1 MSKYTFTE
9 YKRLNNSIFRLD
21 VFPFITIYIVLISI
35 LLGEIFSL
43 SKTITYKDV
52 FDSFI
57 YLINF
62 IQNLNN
68 LNNTINLVPVQNDE
82 IFNDLTLNNT
92 NYLNTSELDDSNL
105 SEELQ
110 LIIDNVPIKYI
121 VAIFITILINLLTFL
136 MTQWNLKFKSIICF
150 SKIKKK
156 SNGTCTSLN
165 NKTTT
170 HIMVNSSKYPSELCP
185 LKYSTCIEHV
195 GKLKDFYSLTKI
207 KSCSIIN
214 MNKSFIIQIDAIDY
228 YKYKSEIEK
237 ILLKNINKSDNSNLL
252 PNSSNINWIKLIN
265 YEKKTFIYNKS
276 KETFIKAN
284 YPINLP
290 IKSYF
295 DQLIHKGGLNM
306 NEIILHNNLYG
317 INNYEIPKE
326 KFLDLF
332 IEQIIS
338 PFFLFQIFCV
348 LLWILDEY
356 WQMSLFTLFMLCT
369 LEAQMVFRRL
379 KESDELRNMRRP
391 SCFILVY
398 REYTWK
404 YINTDH
410 LLPGDII
417 AISSTI
423 SSNSL
428 KNKNFDEN
436 NNNNQDEEAVS
447 IAPCDFVLL
456 SGSITVNEAMLTG
469 ECTPKMK
476 VSMNNDEDENENE
489 QDNKL
494 NEKTFD
500 IDGFKNHV
508 IFAGTNIILTRSSIV
523 TENKEFQSIIKKIS
537 NEYHNYYNVDNMNSF
552 KNQMNL
558 NEKYNNNNVTSSYIK
573 YDNDKM
579 ICIGYVLRTGFNT
592 YQGKLI
598 RTISSSAEKISSNS
612 LESLIFLM
620 MLIFCS
626 LIASSYVLYYG
637 LNDPSRNKFKL
648 IISCIHIITSVI
660 PPEFPITLSVAVTM
674 AVVQLTKKKIYCT
687 EPFRIPF
694 AGKLRICA
702 FDKTG
707 TLTSDKMIPH
717 GLFGINLYNNDDTS
731 CITFDDNDKYS
742 NNNESKD
749 EINSE
754 KLASVSGSRQ
764 VSGSEPVS
772 NSSVDIPYLSD
783 LIMGCCNGLSLN
795 GKTLVGD
802 PMEKSIKKKSSWRI
816 HHSSE
821 NNYHNIKDNSTF
833 SIVRRYPFSPEEQR
847 MTNIGI
853 LHIPSEKQNSSSSKS
868 HTSSSSSPSNSVKF
882 HKSLSKP
889 DPKTYG
895 IVISKGSPEMMLQ
908 FFKKDPEFDQNLYKN
923 VVHECTKKGYRILAL
938 GSKYSCINEVNNH
951 HLKREFFEND
961 LIFCGFLAL
970 YCPIKKHSKSVIQEL
985 NQSNHQCIMITG
997 DNILTAFHVAKNVS
1011 ITNNCKDILI
1021 LSKSDNE
1028 NFNHINYIWKYSN
1041 GNIFN
1046 KFDNNLTHL
1055 IHINNEF
1062 NIGITG
1068 HVFQSFIED
1077 FKETKILEQFLL
1089 FTKIYARMSPK
1100 NKQTLINLY
1109 NNMGNMTLM
1118 CGDGTNDVGA
1128 LKHSHVGISLLSN
1141 ESSSDS
1147 NNKDNNNNNNSPFN
1161 IKKNQKSNF
1170 FEIKKD
1176 IEARIRRGE
1185 KLTKAQIQQEI
1196 LKEFQNM
1203 DEIPKVKL
1211 GDASIASPFTYKG
1224 ESPNCIIKLVRYG
1237 RSTLTTV
1244 LLMYKLMGL
1253 NSIVS
1258 AFSMSVLAHDG
1269 VKFGD
1274 FQTTVESIIMS
1285 GLFFLVLKNKPAKKL
1300 VPQKP
1305 PNSIF
1310 SPMIFL
1316 SFIIQALIH
1325 LFVIYFGWKISYSL
1339 MPLNYSTNIDG
1350 PFEPNVINTTM
1361 YYLYTACHLACFLS
1375 NAQGY
1380 PFTTPLSEN
1389 KYLIYTSALVIS
1401 FLITSILG
1409 IFPHLNI
1416 LFSLVTLQSKYYQS
1430 IIILLVLF
1438 DIFGTLLINQLFN
1451 QLHIYFDKCKH

>member
-9 YKRLNNSIFRLD
+9 YKKLNIIFRLD
-21 VFPFITIYIVLISI
+21 VFPFITIYLALISI
-35 LLGEIFSL
+35 LIGEIFKL
-43 SKTITYKDV
+43 SEKISYKDI

-57 YLINF
+57 YLVNF
-62 IQNLNN
+62 IQNINSLNTTVVVPNEQVLNN
-68 LNNTINLVPVQNDE
+68 
-82 IFNDLTLNNT
+82 
-92 NYLNTSELDDSNL
+92 SELDDMNI

-110 LIIDNVPIKYI
+110 LIIDNVPIRYLI
-121 VAIFITILINLLTFL
+121 ALFVTILINLLTFL
-136 MTQWNLKFKSIICF
+136 MTQWNLNFKSIISF
-150 SKIKKK
+150 NKIKKK
-156 SNGTCTSLN
+156 SHQSSSLN
-165 NKTTT
+165 PKTT
-170 HIMVNSSKYPSELCP
+170 HIMVKSSKYPSELCP

-195 GKLKDFYSLTKI
+195 GKLKDFNALTKI

-214 MNKSFIIQIDAIDY
+214 MNGSFIMQLDAADY
-228 YKYKSEIEK
+228 YKYKLELEK
-237 ILLKNINKSDNSNLL
+237 ILLKNNNHQALNTDKANLNKSSNS
-252 PNSSNINWIKLIN
+252 SSNIHWIKLIN
-265 YEKKTFIYNKS
+265 FEKKIFIYDQS
-276 KETFIKAN
+276 KETFVKAS

-295 DQLIHKGGLNM
+295 NKFTHEGGLNM
-306 NEIILHNNLYG
+306 NQIIYHNNIYG
-317 INNYEIPKE
+317 INNYEIPRE

-332 IEQIIS
+332 IQQIIS
-338 PFFLFQIFCV
+338 PFFLFQIFCI

-391 SCFILVY
+391 SCFIFVY
-398 REYTWK
+398 REHTWK

-417 AISSTI
+417 AISCCNNSHPSKTI
-423 SSNSL
+423 NEEENS
-428 KNKNFDEN
+428 
-436 NNNNQDEEAVS
+436 QDDATS

-476 VSMNNDEDENENE
+476 VSMNIDENKE
-489 QDNKL
+489 QNKID
-494 NEKTFD
+494 EKTFC
-500 IDGFKNHV
+500 IEGFKNHV
-508 IFAGTNIILTRSSIV
+508 VFAGTNIILTRSSVV
-523 TENKEFQSIIKKIS
+523 TENKEFKSIIKKIS
-537 NEYHNYYNVDNMNSF
+537 SEYHSYSADHLNSYHNHHQQINYSYESNNKNSI
-552 KNQMNL
+552 
-558 NEKYNNNNVTSSYIK
+558 SYIK
-573 YDNDKM
+573 YDNDNM

-612 LESLIFLM
+612 FESLIFLLI
-620 MLIFCS
+620 LIFCS
-626 LIASSYVLYYG
+626 LMASSYILYNG
-637 LNDPSRNKFKL
+637 INDPSRNKFKL

-717 GLFGINLYNNDDTS
+717 GLFGINLYNNDEAS
-731 CITFDDNDKYS
+731 YITFQNNSSNDN
-742 NNNESKD
+742 
-749 EINSE
+749 E
-754 KLASVSGSRQ
+754 KL
-764 VSGSEPVS
+764 
-772 NSSVDIPYLSD
+772 SSTSSSLSPELPYLSD

-821 NNYHNIKDNSTF
+821 NNYQCLKDNSTF
-833 SIVRRYPFSPEEQR
+833 SIIRRYPFSPEEQR

-853 LHIPSEKQNSSSSKS
+853 LQVSSGSQASPIS
-868 HTSSSSSPSNSVKF
+868 RAFSSSSSSSSQTFHSN
-882 HKSLSKP
+882 LSKP
-889 DPKTYG
+889 NKNTYG
-895 IVISKGSPEMMLQ
+895 VVISKGSPEMMLQ
-908 FFKKDPEFDQNLYKN
+908 FYKKDGFNQNLYKN

-938 GSKYSCINEVNNH
+938 GSKYCSINDVNNH
-951 HLKREFFEND
+951 HLKREFFESE
-961 LIFCGFLAL
+961 LTFCGFLAL
-970 YCPIKKHSKSVIQEL
+970 YCPIKKHSKSVIEEL
-985 NQSNHQCIMITG
+985 NQSKHQCIMITG

-1011 ITNNCKDILI
+1011 ITNNNKDILI
-1021 LSKSDNE
+1021 LSKSDDEISN
-1028 NFNHINYIWKYSN
+1028 NINDNYLWKYSN
-1041 GNIFN
+1041 GTVFK
-1046 KFDNNLTHL
+1046 KFDNNLNHL
-1055 IHINNEF
+1055 IHINDEF

-1068 HVFQSFIED
+1068 IVFQSFIED
-1077 FKETKILEQFLL
+1077 FKKTKILEKFLL
-1089 FTKIYARMSPK
+1089 FTRIYARMSPK
-1100 NKQTLINLY
+1100 NKQSLINLY
-1109 NNMGNMTLM
+1109 NNMGKMTLM

-1141 ESSSDS
+1141 ESSDS
-1147 NNKDNNNNNNSPFN
+1147 IKDNNCQTNN
-1161 IKKNQKSNF
+1161 KKKKSNF

-1176 IEARIRRGE
+1176 IETRIKRGE

-1196 LKEFQNM
+1196 MKELQGM
-1203 DEIPKVKL
+1203 DEMPKVKL

-1237 RSTLTTV
+1237 RSTLITV

-1258 AFSMSVLAHDG
+1258 AFAMSVLAYDG

-1274 FQTTVESIIMS
+1274 FQTTVESIFMS
-1285 GLFFLVLKNKPAKKL
+1285 GLFFLVLKNKPAKQL

-1310 SPMIFL
+1310 SPMVFL
-1316 SFIIQALIH
+1316 SFIFQALIH
-1325 LFVIYFGWKISYSL
+1325 LFVIYFGWKISHSF
-1339 MPLNYSTNIDG
+1339 MPLDYSKNMDG
-1350 PFEPNVINTTM
+1350 PFEPNIINTTM

-1380 PFTTPLSEN
+1380 PFTTPLSKN
-1389 KYLIYTSALVIS
+1389 KYLIYISALIIS
-1401 FLITSILG
+1401 FLITSIMG

-1416 LFSLVTLQSKYYQS
+1416 LFSLVTLQNKYHQLT
-1430 IIILLVLF
+1430 IIFLVLF
-1438 DIFGTLLINQLFN
+1438 DIFGTFFINHIFN
-1451 QLHIYFDKCKH
+1451 QLHIYFDKGI